1 VGSAGGPGTFLGLPV
16 IFPSSGLT
24 GQLTALPAT
33 WGAAGS
39 AVETGVTPAAFA
51 TKMASLVKSAT
62 AVAAIPPPPGAAVVP
77 KIKKAG
83 ALYRQAL
90 AVVSSMSVETCRQ
103 LATDLINSVVQ
114 PVLST
119 SVKDL
124 ESTIQGEVDKVMT
137 TPASGVAA
145 LGPPNPQMA
154 ALVAHMK
161 AQLDAD
167 KAAAAGGGHTPLG
180 TGKAAPDQNVTYS
193 VQSLMGSSK
202 DTSIRADQFNPLVKQ
217 FNDKLTTMFEKKFTA
232 EVK

>member
-1 VGSAGGPGTFLGLPV
+1 
-16 IFPSSGLT
+16 
-24 GQLTALPAT
+24 
-33 WGAAGS
+33 
-39 AVETGVTPAAFA
+39 
-51 TKMASLVKSAT
+51 M
-62 AVAAIPPPPGAAVVP
+62 
-77 KIKKAG
+77 
-83 ALYRQAL
+83 
-90 AVVSSMSVETCRQ
+90 
-103 LATDLINSVVQ
+103 Q
-114 PVLST
+114 PVLTS

-124 ESTIQGEVDKVMT
+124 ESTIQAEVDKVMG

-154 ALVAHMK
+154 ALVSHMK

-167 KAAAAGGGHTPLG
+167 KATAAGGGHTPLG

-217 FNDKLTTMFEKKFTA
+217 FNDKLTTLWEKSFAA